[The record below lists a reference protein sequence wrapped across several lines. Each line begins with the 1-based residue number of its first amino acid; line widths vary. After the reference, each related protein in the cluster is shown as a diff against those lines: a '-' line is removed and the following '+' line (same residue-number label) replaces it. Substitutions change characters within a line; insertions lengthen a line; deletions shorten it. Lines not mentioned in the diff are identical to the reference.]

1 MWGKTSPYVSG
12 ENIVTGNYVKES
24 MDPAYHK
31 NPAWRLPTQSEFT
44 ELVNNMTWS
53 WVTLEDNTQK
63 GVYHATSKSNGLSL
77 VFLTSGWKWN
87 GSLLADGHVGNFW
100 SSSPSPGG
108 YADRANCL
116 IVNGP
121 GSPTGK
127 TVVPWGD
134 CERKMGMFVRPV
146 MDR

>member
-1 MWGKTSPYVSG
+1 
-12 ENIVTGNYVKES
+12 